1 MMAPAVQPNNALPI
15 GDRMSCLIID
25 YMRFP
30 MRPMP
35 IKDDAPLCFCSRLKC
50 INRKEVPDCCRSLR
64 YQTSMIDRL
73 NDQPIAARLGR
84 RSHGQCRAIRSAFE
98 TDQ

>member
-1 MMAPAVQPNNALPI
+1 MAPAVQPTNALPI
-15 GDRMSCLIID
+15 ADRMSCLIID

-30 MRPMP
+30 MRPVP
-35 IKDDAPLCFCSRLKC
+35 KEIDAPRRWFCSRPKS
-50 INRKEVPDCCRSLR
+50 INRKEAPDRPASDG

-84 RSHGQCRAIRSAFE
+84 RSHGQCRAIRPAFE